1 MPGALVILAVFAAI
15 AVVAWLAAWTYLRN
29 PANHNPR
36 EDYRQLQRHAAWLE
50 QRLDQAR
57 QEHWGSEMINRLS
70 NELGD
75 ACQQLGRTRG
85 GVLFD
90 RAARHR

>member
-1 MPGALVILAVFAAI
+1 MPGTIVLLALVLAIAILAWV
-15 AVVAWLAAWTYLRN
+15 AAWSHTRN
-29 PANHNPR
+29 PENHNPR

-57 QEHWGSEMINRLS
+57 REHWGSEMIGRLS
-70 NELGD
+70 QELGE

-85 GVLFD
+85 GVIQD
-90 RAARHR
+90 RSARPR

>member
-15 AVVAWLAAWTYLRN
+15 AVVAWVAAWTHLRN

-57 QEHWGSEMINRLS
+57 REHWGSDMIIRLS

-85 GVLFD
+85 GVLPE
-90 RAARHR
+90 RSARQR